1 MKTENNKKIGKP
13 TRDPRH
19 AKFRVLSTSLTIIVI
34 VGIVLLNVI
43 VGVLADSVAG
53 RMRRHGLLCNTVQVT
68 IRDPSFRSISR
79 QKRL

>member
-1 MKTENNKKIGKP
+1 MKTENNKKIGKT

-43 VGVLADSVAG
+43 VGVLADSFPF
-53 RMRRHGLLCNTVQVT
+53 T
-68 IRDPSFRSISR
+68 IDMSSDKVFTLSEESQNIA
-79 QKRL
+79 K